1 MLSAVMF
8 EIPHP
13 EQVPPSSTTTSPV
26 SASASRTTLV
36 PPCIWMIGICPT
48 IHFSTRSARLS
59 SLITVPSRPSL
70 WKLAVCEHGE
80 CRKRTVSSSIRRE
93 E

>member
-8 EIPHP
+8 EMPQP

-26 SASASRTTLV
+26 SGFASRTTLV

-48 IHFSTRSARLS
+48 IHRSTRSARDSSLS
-59 SLITVPSRPSL
+59 SLIVSRSSPTV
-70 WKLAVCEHGE
+70 WKVAV
-80 CRKRTVSSSIRRE
+80 
-93 E
+93 